1 MTDIKTGRSFPWLIV
16 AAALVVFGLSR
27 RSFQTRADE
36 PKPTKGS
43 PVKPVQQAPPR
54 NPAPSYKWRVS
65 AEGIG
70 PVKVGMSV
78 AQAAAALGEYFA
90 FSDID
95 TRNDVTCDYAEWPGA
110 PEGVHVVVNRDTVV
124 AVWVSSGQVASEE
137 QLKIGD
143 RADQIEGRYPS
154 VAADKRPNTDHYYGR
169 AFALVIPLTGDSSRR
184 IVYEVADSV
193 IRSFR
198 AGRYRDVLDREPCR

>member
-1 MTDIKTGRSFPWLIV
+1 MMTNSRSLAWFILVFAFVVLWTMGGRFSG
-16 AAALVVFGLSR
+16 A
-27 RSFQTRADE
+27 
-36 PKPTKGS
+36 PTKTQRTG
-43 PVKPVQQAPPR
+43 PATRNAPTEPPPR

-90 FSDID
+90 A
-95 TRNDVTCDYAEWPGA
+95 NKHATCDYADWPGA
-110 PEGVHVVVNRDTVV
+110 PEGAHVVIDDDTVV

-143 RADQIEGRYPS
+143 RADMIEVRYPS
-154 VAADKRPNTDHYYGR
+154 LAADKRPNTDHYYGR
-169 AFALVIPLTGDSSRR
+169 AFALVIPLPGDSSRR
-184 IVYEVADSV
+184 IVYEVSDSV

-198 AGRYRDVLDREPCR
+198 AGRYRAVLDDEPCR

>member
-1 MTDIKTGRSFPWLIV
+1 MKTGRSLAWFI
-16 AAALVVFGLSR
+16 LVFVFVVLWIMGGRFSGAPAKN
-27 RSFQTRADE
+27 QPTGPTTRTAPKE
-36 PKPTKGS
+36 P
-43 PVKPVQQAPPR
+43 PPR
-54 NPAPSYKWRVS
+54 NPAPSHKWRVS

-70 PVKVGMSV
+70 PVRVGMSV

-90 FSDID
+90 S
-95 TRNDVTCDYAEWPGA
+95 NNHVTCDYADWPGA
-110 PEGVHVVVNRDTVV
+110 PEGVHVVVDDDTVV
-124 AVWVSSGQVASEE
+124 AVWVSDGQVASEE

-143 RADQIEGRYPS
+143 RADMIEPRYPS
-154 VAADKRPNTDHYYGR
+154 VAADKRANPDWYYGR
-169 AFALVIPLTGDSSRR
+169 AFAVVIPLPGDSSRR

>member
-1 MTDIKTGRSFPWLIV
+1 MTDTKTGRSFPWLV
-16 AAALVVFGLSR
+16 VALVFVIFGLSR
-27 RSFQTRADE
+27 RGSRDAPGRAQPPTSGSTDPA
-36 PKPTKGS
+36 PK
-43 PVKPVQQAPPR
+43 APPP

-78 AQAAAALGEYFA
+78 TEAAAALGEYFA
-90 FSDID
+90 FSEID
-95 TRNDVTCDYAEWPGA
+95 VRNHVTCDYAEWPGA

-124 AVWVSSGQVASEE
+124 AVWVLNGQVATEE

-143 RADQIEGRYPS
+143 RADMIEPRYPS
-154 VAADKRPNTDHYYGR
+154 IAADKRPNPDHYYGR
-169 AFALVIPLTGDSSRR
+169 AFALVIPMPGDSTRR
-184 IVYEVADSV
+184 IVYEVSDSV

-198 AGRYRDVLDREPCR
+198 AGRYIDVLDREPCR